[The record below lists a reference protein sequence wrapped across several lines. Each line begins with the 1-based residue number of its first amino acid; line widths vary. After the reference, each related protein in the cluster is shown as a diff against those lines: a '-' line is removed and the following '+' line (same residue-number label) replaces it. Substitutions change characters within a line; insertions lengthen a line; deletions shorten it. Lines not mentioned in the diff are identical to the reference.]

1 MSKIVY
7 YTFNDLEK
15 LKAELH
21 KLMTVDRISISK
33 EIGEAIDKG
42 DLSENAEYHAAKEA
56 QGLLEMKIVGL
67 ESQISYARLLDISK
81 LDANKISIYSK
92 VEMCN
97 IKTNVVVVY
106 ILVPDSEANIKE
118 KKISVSSPIGQGL
131 LGKKVNEIANIQ
143 TPSGVIEFK
152 ILNIA
157 MSA

>member
-1 MSKIVY
+1 
-7 YTFNDLEK
+7 
-15 LKAELH
+15 
-21 KLMTVDRISISK
+21 
-33 EIGEAIDKG
+33 
-42 DLSENAEYHAAKEA
+42 
-56 QGLLEMKIVGL
+56 
-67 ESQISYARLLDISK
+67 
-81 LDANKISIYSK
+81 
-92 VEMCN
+92 MCN
-97 IKTNVVVVY
+97 IKTNLVVVY